1 MANEKFTQLP
11 TVASALST
19 DIIAAVQGGISVQET
34 LSQVAVLM
42 RNQTVLN
49 YPGDPNGNL
58 AGTVYQL
65 CWDTVNLVL
74 YVCTT
79 TGTSSTA
86 VWTLAGSV
94 SFPISLAQGG
104 TGASLTAS
112 NGGIFY
118 STATAGAILSGTA
131 TAGQILRSGSSAA
144 PSWSTATYPATTTV
158 SQLLYSSSA
167 NVVGGLAT
175 ANSAVL
181 TTNSTGVPAWSSSM
195 TNGQILIGS
204 TGATPV
210 TTTITAGAGIS
221 ITNGAGSIT
230 ISGGGGG
237 FSWTEVTGTSQA
249 IAVNNGYI
257 ANNAGLVTLTL
268 PATAAIG
275 DSFTIVGKGSG
286 GWLVAQNAGQSIHLG
301 SQVTTTGVGGSLAS
315 TNRYD
320 CIEVVCITADT
331 EFSVTDGFGNI
342 TWV

>member
-19 DIIAAVQGGISVQET
+19 DIIAAVQAGVSVQET
-34 LSQVAVLM
+34 LAQVTTLA
-42 RNQTVLN
+42 RNQTILN
-49 YPGDPNGNL
+49 HAGNPNGAV
-58 AGTVYQL
+58 AGTTYQL
-65 CWDTVNLVL
+65 CWDTSNLVL

-79 TGTSSTA
+79 SGNAATA

-94 SFPISLAQGG
+94 TFPITLAQGG
-104 TGASLTAS
+104 TSASLTAS

-144 PSWSTATYPATTTV
+144 PSWSTATYPATTTIN
-158 SQLLYSSSA
+158 QLLYSSSA

-195 TNGQILIGS
+195 TNGQLVIGS

-210 TTTITAGAGIS
+210 ITTLTAGAGVS

-230 ISGGGGG
+230 ISAGGGG

-257 ANNAGLVTLTL
+257 ANNAALITFTL
-268 PATAAIG
+268 PVTAAIG
-275 DSFTIVGKGSG
+275 DTFQIVGKGAG
-286 GWLVAQNAGQSIHLG
+286 GWTIAQNASQLIHIGNLV
-301 SQVTTTGVGGSLAS
+301 STTGVGGTMSS

-320 CIEVVCITADT
+320 CVEIVCITANT
-331 EFSVTDGFGNI
+331 EFTITDFVGNI
-342 TWV
+342 TPV